1 MSDIDLDIN
10 NYTNSD
16 IERFFKL
23 DPKKKYTYGDVEMR
37 EYEIREQLLS
47 SGHVDKKFKRD
58 LIELLKLAK
67 DKLLPRAPPT
77 DVDQPVF
84 QSPDSNQYKQS
95 RTSTTI
101 GNSRIENE
109 LITREERE
117 FKYSAPSEFY
127 QGTLNPLNTRVVS
140 KCVSIDTRFRDNFCN
155 TKSSDFTI
163 QLPSKLNKVVS
174 MQLSAIE
181 FPMKFYAISASYGNN
196 YLYIYAN
203 TQPYL
208 DGPVEQFESVVIV
221 PDGNYTA
228 DSLINKI
235 NALLAPLD
243 ASGNLLNPASVYSYI
258 QLTLDTT
265 CNTGKVTI
273 GPSATFPNILN
284 SIGLD
289 FKKGI
294 NGKDDTSDI
303 TTKLGW
309 NLGFTKV
316 RYFGSLSYISDTAV
330 DMHIMRYVYLGI
342 DDYQRSVNNLFFHTF
357 NDKPVNENVLARIS
371 MNSPSFTVLMA
382 NNLSLI
388 TEPRRYFGPVDIQ
401 RLRVQLFDDHGR
413 PLDIHNANYSFVL
426 NFKLLYD
433 L

>member
-10 NYTNSD
+10 NYTNTD

-23 DPKKKYTYGDVEMR
+23 DPKNKYTYSDVEMR

-58 LIELLKLAK
+58 LIEFLKSAK
-67 DKLLPRAPPT
+67 DKLLST
-77 DVDQPVF
+77 DMSKEVDAPVF
-84 QSPDSNQYKQS
+84 QSPESKQP
-95 RTSTTI
+95 RTSTNV
-101 GNSRIENE
+101 GNSRIEN
-109 LITREERE
+109 
-117 FKYSAPSEFY
+117 SAPSEFF
-127 QGTLNPLNTRVVS
+127 QGTLNPLNTRIVS

-174 MQLSAIE
+174 MQLSALE

-208 DGPVEQFESVVIV
+208 GGPVEQFESVVIV

-228 DSLINKI
+228 DALINKI

-243 ASGNLLNPASVYSYI
+243 ASGNLLNPTIVYSYI
-258 QLTLDTT
+258 QLTLDLTG
-265 CNTGKVTI
+265 NTGKVTI
-273 GPSATFPNILN
+273 GPSSTFPNILN

-316 RYFGSLSYISDTAV
+316 LYFGSLSYVSDTAV

-371 MNSPSFTVLMA
+371 MNSPSFTVLMS
-382 NNLSLI
+382 NNLGLI

>member
-10 NYTNSD
+10 NYTNTD

-23 DPKKKYTYGDVEMR
+23 DPKNKYTYSDVEMR

-58 LIELLKLAK
+58 LIEFLKSAK
-67 DKLLPRAPPT
+67 DKLLST
-77 DVDQPVF
+77 DMSKEVDAPVF
-84 QSPDSNQYKQS
+84 QSPESKQP
-95 RTSTTI
+95 RTSTNV

-109 LITREERE
+109 LITREERK
-117 FKYSAPSEFY
+117 FNYSAPSEFF
-127 QGTLNPLNTRVVS
+127 QGTLNPLNTRIVS

-174 MQLSAIE
+174 MQLSALE

-208 DGPVEQFESVVIV
+208 GGPVEQFESVVIV

-228 DSLINKI
+228 DALINKI

-243 ASGNLLNPASVYSYI
+243 ASGNLLNPTIVYSYI
-258 QLTLDTT
+258 QLTLDLTG
-265 CNTGKVTI
+265 NTGKVTI
-273 GPSATFPNILN
+273 GPSSTFPNILN

-316 RYFGSLSYISDTAV
+316 LYFGSLSYVSDTAV
-330 DMHIMRYVYLGI
+330 DMHIM
-342 DDYQRSVNNLFFHTF
+342 
-357 NDKPVNENVLARIS
+357 S
-371 MNSPSFTVLMA
+371 MNSPSFTVLMS
-382 NNLSLI
+382 NNLGLI